1 MKLILRQW
9 MKLAPGYLPFADA
22 GSANLP
28 MSRLAR
34 LSLFQVSVGLC
45 TVLIVGTLNRVMIV
59 ELHLAAWIVALM
71 LALPVVFAPFRAL
84 IGFRSDKHQSALGWR
99 RFPYIWKGQMV
110 MFCGLSIMPF
120 ALIILSGDSTG
131 PAWAG
136 PVSAAIAFLV
146 VGIGLHTVQTAGLA
160 LVTDL
165 TPPEKQPQAV
175 AFLAVM
181 LLLGMFFGSLIYGAI
196 LSPFHQVKL
205 IMAVQGTALVCMLL
219 TTIAIWKQEARGRE
233 LFGLYP
239 EAQNLTEAWRA
250 LKRTG
255 PWVRQLSATALGGA
269 GFAMQDVLLEAYGGQ
284 IFGLSVASTTLLTS
298 LLAGGGIAG
307 FILAARRLAA
317 GGDPHR
323 ITGFGAVIG
332 GFAFCGITL
341 AAPAESALMLAFC
354 TILIGFGAGLFAHAT
369 LTACMQ
375 AAPPGQ
381 AGLALGIW
389 GAVQATAAGIAIGIG
404 GAMRDVVTHLSV
416 AGQFGEALASPLTG
430 YAAVYMIE
438 VVLLFATAIAVGP
451 LVRTYSVGGAL
462 PSPQP

>member
-9 MKLAPGYLPFADA
+9 MKLAPSYFPFADA
-22 GSANLP
+22 GSENLP

-34 LSLFQVSVGLC
+34 LSLFQVSCGLC

-59 ELHLAAWIVALM
+59 ELNVAAWIVAVM
-71 LALPVVFAPFRAL
+71 LALPVLFAPFRAW
-84 IGFRSDKHQSALGWR
+84 IGFRSDRHQSALGWK

-110 MFCGLSIMPF
+110 MFAGLSIMPF

-136 PVSAAIAFLV
+136 PISAAVAFLV

-181 LLLGMFFGSLIYGAI
+181 LLLGMFVGSLIYGLI

-205 IMAVQGTALVCMLL
+205 IMAVQGTALVCMAL
-219 TTIAIWKQEARGRE
+219 TTAGIWKQEARGRQ
-233 LFGLYP
+233 LHGLYP
-239 EAQNLTEAWRA
+239 EEENLRAAWQG

-255 PWVRQLSATALGGA
+255 PWVRQLTATALGAA

-284 IFGLSVASTTLLTS
+284 ILGLSVSATTLLTS
-298 LLAGGGIAG
+298 LMAAGGVAG
-307 FILAARRLAA
+307 FLLAARKLAT
-317 GGDPHR
+317 GSDPHR
-323 ITGFGAVIG
+323 FTGFGAIIG
-332 GFAFCGITL
+332 AFAFALIVM
-341 AAPAESALMLAFC
+341 AAPAESPLLLAFA
-354 TILIGFGAGLFAHAT
+354 TVLMGFGAGLFSHAT

-375 AAPPGQ
+375 AAPPGR

-389 GAVQATAAGIAIGIG
+389 GAVQATSAGLAIGLG
-404 GAMRDVVTHLSV
+404 GALRDVTSHFAVTGLL
-416 AGQFGEALASPLTG
+416 GPGLASPVVG
-430 YAAVYMIE
+430 YATVYLIE
-438 VVLLFATAIAVGP
+438 IVLLFATAVAVGP
-451 LVRTYSVGGAL
+451 LVRNYAVTGAL